1 MWFEM
6 AAEGIGGYAQ
16 LRLAEAYERGE
27 LGLVTDVKE
36 ALKWY
41 RKAAV
46 GLEDDERATEHVA
59 QRRLAEAYENGEL
72 GLLTD
77 EEEAQ
82 KWHRKAAEG
91 ACRLG
96 VAVRPGDEETRR
108 TR

>member
-1 MWFEM
+1 M
-6 AAEGIGGYAQ
+6 
-16 LRLAEAYERGE
+16 
-27 LGLVTDVKE
+27 
-36 ALKWY
+36 KWY

-46 GLEDDERATEHVA
+46 GLEDDERETEHVA
-59 QRRLAEAYENGEL
+59 QRRLGFAYENGEL

-96 VAVRPGDEETRR
+96 FAVRPGDEETRR